1 MRYVCLHASDIAA
14 FAGRHKYRPKEEC
27 LLQYLKTI
35 SPAAYARQGRVLRDE
50 RGQALLEKVMVEVP
64 NIAACIQNASAVCT
78 DVASTNSDARAAADR
93 TLDTLGLTLDSLD
106 SVDSVDS
113 TTVGGLRLEEGDRA
127 LLKERCKSK
136 IYTEFGTHKE
146 AHVAD
151 VVCKENKGMK
161 IHKDDVYRKRAL
173 FDFGS
178 SEGKV
183 RVFVGGKC
191 DGLLT
196 DDQGGPTKIVEIKN
210 RMKRLFDRVPEY
222 ERIQVL
228 AYLFIHGLRDGV
240 LIENYN
246 GQTKHHA
253 VEFDEEFW
261 NRVTSDI
268 RAGFAEL
275 YDMMQV

>member
-1 MRYVCLHASDIAA
+1 LHASDLAA

-35 SPAAYARQGRVLRDE
+35 SPAAYARQGRVLREE

-64 NIAACIQNASAVCT
+64 SIAACIQDASAVCT
-78 DVASTNSDARAAADR
+78 DAASTNSDARAAADR
-93 TLDTLGLTLDSLD
+93 TLDSLD
-106 SVDSVDS
+106 S
-113 TTVGGLRLEEGDRA
+113 TVAVGLNLGKEDQE
-127 LLKERCKSK
+127 LLKERCQSK

-146 AHVAD
+146 AYVAD
-151 VVCKENKGMK
+151 VVREQNKGMK
-161 IHKDDVYRKRAL
+161 LHKDDVYRKRFL
-173 FDFGS
+173 FDFCCAYDDAPF
-178 SEGKV
+178 KV

-191 DGLLT
+191 DGVLA
-196 DDQGGPTKIVEIKN
+196 DHGVGPTKIVEIKN
-210 RMKRLFDRVPEY
+210 RMKRLFNGVPEY

-275 YDMMQV
+275 NEMMRVHSSACQ